1 MTDDYRNDCDYDS
14 DDDGKYDN
22 DDDDDESD
30 DGKYDYDDDY
40 KND

>member
-22 DDDDDESD
+22 DDESD
-30 DGKYDYDDDY
+30 DCNYD
-40 KND
+40 ND